1 MNIEISVTSA
11 IFIVA
16 GIGAIQFL
24 AAELIKA
31 RLQKSIDHEYAKK
44 LEEYKLDIRLRENAA
59 RIAEALARYH
69 HGNGKDTRGFMQL
82 IWELS
87 IYLPSDLVCDLTTH
101 LVEHRTKKT
110 NPKDL
115 IVKVRKLF
123 HGKSDVITAENL
135 VHLEPQ
141 NNEG

>member
-1 MNIEISVTSA
+1 MTIEISTFTA
-11 IFIVA
+11 LFILA

-24 AAELIKA
+24 AAQIIKA
-31 RLQKSIDHEYAKK
+31 RLQKSIEHEYNRK

-69 HGNGKDTRGFMQL
+69 YGNGKDVKDFMQL
-82 IWELS
+82 VWELS

-101 LVEHRTKKT
+101 LVEHKDKKT
-110 NPKDL
+110 NPKHL

-123 HGKSDVITAENL
+123 HGKSDAVVPENL
-135 VHLEPQ
+135 IHLDP
-141 NNEG
+141 